1 MNTAVKLSPFSAIEP
16 RVAVDIPTLFNVT
29 IPAAFTRDPSGSAD
43 AVQYR
48 YQFTITGVGAW
59 SVDGTVP
66 SCKPGTIVG
75 ADVTTLSMTAA
86 QFQDLCVMPR
96 KKILSLV
103 PEVWS
108 GDMGPERRF
117 PIASLL
123 GLAGIT

>member
-1 MNTAVKLSPFSAIEP
+1 MNTQSAMFSSAALEP

-29 IPAAFTRDPSGSAD
+29 IPAVFARDPGGSSD

-59 SVDGTVP
+59 SVDGTKP
-66 SCKPGTIVG
+66 SCTPGTISG
-75 ADVTTLSMTAA
+75 PDVTTLAMTAA
-86 QFQDLCVMPR
+86 QFQDLCIMPR
-96 KKILSLV
+96 KKIMSLI

-108 GDMGPERRF
+108 GNTDAGRRF
-117 PIASLL
+117 PIAQLL